1 MEVSSLK
8 RIKNISQTTKK
19 VKSNEIIRNNK
30 PHQGGEGTSEGNL
43 APMILSL
50 SPVRTLGT
58 RLASLFPRNSRKA
71 SGKKWFLVPRL
82 NYLNS
87 S

>member
-43 APMILSL
+43 VPMILSL

-58 RLASLFPRNSRKA
+58 RLASLSPRDSRKA
-71 SGKKWFLVPRL
+71 SGKKKKKK
-82 NYLNS
+82 Y
-87 S
+87 

>member
-8 RIKNISQTTKK
+8 RIKNNSQTTKK
-19 VKSNEIIRNNK
+19 VRSNEIIRNNK
-30 PHQGGEGTSEGNL
+30 PHQGGKGTSEGNL

-50 SPVRTLGT
+50 SPARTLGT

-71 SGKKWFLVPRL
+71 SGKKWFWVPRL

-87 S
+87 N